1 MTGPT
6 ARWGAG
12 LLLVLCGLPRAAGAD
27 AAAAERR
34 IAEVAQDVTALA
46 REANLRLGEDRAHY
60 VEEKLADADMFYRL
74 GFFEEAGV
82 LYLEIVEN
90 YPEQTAYADALFH
103 LGESLYKAQDP
114 YGAREFFE
122 RLLQQSTESRFRPY
136 IQPALGR
143 LIEIAIRM
151 EDFVGIER
159 YFAELNRLPGA
170 DVAAVT
176 PYFRGKYYFHRGNL
190 AEAERAFLS
199 VPDNAEY
206 TLRARYFLGVVYV
219 KRGDLAR
226 ALEAFQAVLLSPA
239 QSTEDRATV
248 DLANLAIGRVQY
260 EQRAE
265 DAAIE
270 AYQRIS
276 TDSASFDD
284 ALYEVSWVHLA
295 RGDTTKARRS
305 LEMLVIYD
313 PDSRYAPEAKLLLG
327 NILLREG
334 RLVLDEE
341 CFLLSTERLAAQ
353 AQGAGPEALPEVP
366 VQCTA
371 EGAGAGAGSAG
382 TNFAIDAFRSVKVD
396 YGPVYDQISE
406 AMSSRERLRDYFG
419 DMVRSEAE
427 AVTATN
433 LLPPQARA
441 WFVENESIARVQQVL
456 DGLAA
461 IRRYMNETERL
472 AAQLQAILSGRSVVG
487 AFSELRGVRDR
498 SEMAA
503 NSCARIRASLAG
515 DLNGVPAAA
524 GEAAAAREERRSL
537 DALVA
542 RLPVDAEGLSAT
554 YENQRTAIDAVSHL
568 LTETTHTVELVHSMG
583 AALDQYLI
591 QPDNWGNLSE
601 TEVQAIQSEL
611 QLVRG
616 AVEHYRNQAVAM
628 RREVDVVR
636 AQVQVGEVSA
646 EAARDIRERHRQA
659 VVREASAL
667 AMSGAGGATLS
678 RVQSALDQLAR
689 VEADLTTVQ
698 RALEGQA
705 QDRSRELLAA
715 VEHERGKLVDY
726 RGRLSSIE
734 NDASDVVGGYAF
746 ENFEAIAGR
755 FEDLILRSDIGV
767 ADSAW
772 SLAEEHR
779 RRMIQMG
786 QQRDRDLQS
795 IQMEYDDLVGN

>member
-1 MTGPT
+1 
-6 ARWGAG
+6 
-12 LLLVLCGLPRAAGAD
+12 
-27 AAAAERR
+27 
-34 IAEVAQDVTALA
+34 
-46 REANLRLGEDRAHY
+46 
-60 VEEKLADADMFYRL
+60 
-74 GFFEEAGV
+74 
-82 LYLEIVEN
+82 
-90 YPEQTAYADALFH
+90 
-103 LGESLYKAQDP
+103 
-114 YGAREFFE
+114 
-122 RLLQQSTESRFRPY
+122 
-136 IQPALGR
+136 
-143 LIEIAIRM
+143 
-151 EDFVGIER
+151 
-159 YFAELNRLPGA
+159 
-170 DVAAVT
+170 
-176 PYFRGKYYFHRGNL
+176 
-190 AEAERAFLS
+190 
-199 VPDNAEY
+199 
-206 TLRARYFLGVVYV
+206 
-219 KRGDLAR
+219 
-226 ALEAFQAVLLSPA
+226 VLLSPA
-239 QSTEDRATV
+239 ESEEDRATV
-248 DLANLAIGRVQY
+248 DLANLAIGRIQY
-260 EQRAE
+260 EQRGE

-334 RLVLDEE
+334 RLVLNEE

-353 AQGAGPEALPEVP
+353 AQGAAPEALPEVP
-366 VQCTA
+366 A
-371 EGAGAGAGSAG
+371 ECAVEAGQASAG
-382 TNFAIDAFRSVKVD
+382 TNFAIDAFGSVKVD
-396 YGPVYDQISE
+396 YGPVYEQIAE
-406 AMSSRERLRDYFG
+406 AMSSREQLRDYFG

-461 IRRYMNETERL
+461 IRRYVADTERL

-498 SEMAA
+498 VEMAG
-503 NSCARIRASLAG
+503 NKCSSIRAALAAE
-515 DLNGVPAAA
+515 LNGLAAPA

-542 RLPVDAEGLSAT
+542 RLPVDADGLSSS
-554 YENQRTAIDAVSHL
+554 YETQRNAIDAVSHL
-568 LTETTHTVELVHSMG
+568 LTETAHTVELVHSMS

-591 QPDNWGNLSE
+591 QPDNWGNLTE
-601 TEVQAIQSEL
+601 VEVQAIQTEL

-616 AVEHYRNQAVAM
+616 AVDNYRTQATAM
-628 RREVDVVR
+628 RREVDVLR
-636 AQVQVGEVSA
+636 AQVQVGEVSS

-659 VVREASAL
+659 VARETAAL
-667 AMSGAGGATLS
+667 AMSGTGGGTLS
-678 RVQSALDQLAR
+678 RIQAALAELAG
-689 VEADLTTVQ
+689 VETDLATVQ
-698 RALEGQA
+698 QTLEGQA
-705 QDRSRELLAA
+705 QDRGRELLAA
-715 VEHERGKLVDY
+715 VEAERSKLEGY
-726 RGRLSSIE
+726 RSRLSTIE
-734 NDASDVVGGYAF
+734 DAASGVVGGYAF
-746 ENFEAIAGR
+746 ENFETIAGR

-786 QQRDRDLQS
+786 QQRDRDLQT
-795 IQMEYDDLVGN
+795 IQTEYDDLVGN

>member
-1 MTGPT
+1 MRCRT

-12 LLLVLCGLPRAAGAD
+12 LLLVWCGLPRVAAAD
-27 AAAAERR
+27 VAAAERQ
-34 IAEVAQDVTALA
+34 IADAAQDVTNLA
-46 REANLRLGEDRAHY
+46 REASVRLGEDRVHY
-60 VEEKLADADMFYRL
+60 VEEKLADADMFFRL
-74 GFFEEAGV
+74 GFYEEAGV
-82 LYLEIVEN
+82 MYLDIVEN

-103 LGESLYKAQDP
+103 LGESLYKAEDP

-122 RLLQQSTESRFRPY
+122 RLLQQSGEPRFRPY
-136 IQPALGR
+136 VQPALGR

-151 EDFVGIER
+151 EDFAGIER
-159 YFAELNRLPGA
+159 YFAELNRLPA
-170 DVAAVT
+170 AEVAAVT
-176 PYFRGKYYFHRGNL
+176 PYFRGKYYFHRGDL
-190 AEAERAFLS
+190 AEAERAFLA

-219 KRGDLAR
+219 KRGDLDR
-226 ALEAFQAVLLSPA
+226 ALQAFQSVLVSPA
-239 QSTEDRATV
+239 ESAEDRETV
-248 DLANLAIGRVQY
+248 DLANLAIGRIQY
-260 EQRAE
+260 ERQSE

-276 TDSASFDD
+276 TDSEAFDD

-313 PDSRYAPEAKLLLG
+313 PESRYAPEAKLLLG

-334 RLVLDEE
+334 RLVLNEE

-353 AQGAGPEALPEVP
+353 ADGTAPEALPELP
-366 VQCTA
+366 A
-371 EGAGAGAGSAG
+371 ECSAEARGAASAG
-382 TNFAIDAFRSVKVD
+382 TNFSIEAFRSVKTD
-396 YGPVYDQISE
+396 YGPVYEQIAG

-419 DMVRSEAE
+419 EMVRSEAE

-461 IRRYMNETERL
+461 IRRYVSETERL
-472 AAQLQAILSGRSVVG
+472 AAQLEAILSGRSVVG

-498 SEMAA
+498 AEMLG
-503 NSCARIRASLAG
+503 NTCARIRQSLAAE
-515 DLNGVPAAA
+515 LNGVAAPA
-524 GEAAAAREERRSL
+524 GEAAAAREERR
-537 DALVA
+537 ALEAAVGQ
-542 RLPVDAEGLSAT
+542 LPVDAEELSSA
-554 YENQRTAIDAVSHL
+554 YETQRNAIDAVSHQ
-568 LTETTHTVELVHSMG
+568 LTETTHSVELVHSMG
-583 AALDQYLI
+583 AALDQYLLL
-591 QPDNWGNLSE
+591 PENWGNLSE
-601 TEVQAIQSEL
+601 AEVQAIQSEV

-616 AVEHYRNQAVAM
+616 AVEHYRSQAAEL
-628 RREVDVVR
+628 RRQVDVLR
-636 AQVQVGEVSA
+636 AQTQVGEVSA
-646 EAARDIRERHRQA
+646 ETARSLRERYRQA
-659 VVREASAL
+659 VAREVSAL
-667 AMSGAGGATLS
+667 AVSGTGGATLS

-689 VEADLTTVQ
+689 VESDLATVQ
-698 RALEGQA
+698 QTLEGQA
-705 QDRSRELLAA
+705 QNRGRELLAA
-715 VEHERGKLVDY
+715 VEEERRKVEDY
-726 RGRLSSIE
+726 RRRLASVE
-734 NDASDVVGGYAF
+734 DAASEVVGGYAF
-746 ENFEAIAGR
+746 ENFEQIAGR

-779 RRMIQMG
+779 NRMIQMG

>member
-1 MTGPT
+1 MSGRA

-12 LLLVLCGLPRAAGAD
+12 LFLVCCGLPRPAGAD
-27 AAAAERR
+27 VAATERR
-34 IAEVAQDVTALA
+34 IADVAQDVSALA
-46 REANLRLGEDRAHY
+46 REANVRLGEDRARY

-74 GFFEEAGV
+74 GFYEEAGV
-82 LYLEIVEN
+82 LYLDIVEN
-90 YPEQTAYADALFH
+90 YPDQTAYADALFH
-103 LGESLYKAQDP
+103 LGEALYKAEDP
-114 YGAREFFE
+114 FGAREFFE
-122 RLLQQSTESRFRPY
+122 RLLQQSGEMRFRPY

-151 EDFVGIER
+151 EDFEGIER

-176 PYFRGKYYFHRGNL
+176 PYFRGKYYFHLGNL
-190 AEAERAFLS
+190 TEAERAFLS

-226 ALEAFQAVLLSPA
+226 ALEAFQAVLRAPA
-239 QSTEDRATV
+239 ESVEDRATV
-248 DLANLAIGRVQY
+248 DLANLAIGRIQY
-260 EQRAE
+260 EQRGE

-276 TDSASFDD
+276 TDSESFDD

-334 RLVLDEE
+334 RLVLNEE

-353 AQGAGPEALPEVP
+353 ASGAAVEALPELP
-366 VQCTA
+366 AGCAA
-371 EGAGAGAGSAG
+371 EAQGAASAG
-382 TNFAIDAFRSVKVD
+382 TNFSIDAFQSVKVD

-406 AMSSRERLRDYFG
+406 AMSSREQLRDYFG

-461 IRRYMNETERL
+461 IRRYVLETERL

-503 NSCARIRASLAG
+503 NSCAHLRADLAG
-515 DLNGVPAAA
+515 ELNGVAAAA
-524 GEAAAAREERRSL
+524 GEAAAAREARRSL
-537 DALVA
+537 DALVD
-542 RLPVDAEGLSAT
+542 RLPVDADGLSST
-554 YENQRTAIDAVSHL
+554 YETQRNAIDAVSHL
-568 LTETTHTVELVHSMG
+568 LTETAHTVELVHSMG

-591 QPDNWGNLSE
+591 QPENWGDLTE
-601 TEVQAIQSEL
+601 TEVRAIQSEL

-616 AVEHYRNQAVAM
+616 AVEHYRNQSAQL

-659 VVREASAL
+659 VAREASAL
-667 AMSGAGGATLS
+667 AMSGTGGGTLS
-678 RVQSALDQLAR
+678 RVQGALDQLAR
-689 VEADLTTVQ
+689 VEADLATVQ
-698 RALEGQA
+698 GTLESQA
-705 QDRSRELLAA
+705 QDRSRDLLAA
-715 VEHERGKLVDY
+715 VEQERAKLEGY
-726 RGRLSSIE
+726 RSRLASIE
-734 NDASDVVGGYAF
+734 DTAAEVVGGYAF

>member
-1 MTGPT
+1 MIGCT

-12 LLLVLCGLPRAAGAD
+12 LLLVLCGVPRP
-27 AAAAERR
+27 AAADVAGAERR
-34 IAEVAQDVTALA
+34 IQDVAQDVANLA
-46 REANLRLGEDRAHY
+46 REANVRLSEDRARY
-60 VEEKLADADMFYRL
+60 VEEKLADADMFFRL
-74 GFFEEAGV
+74 GFYEEAGV
-82 LYLEIVEN
+82 MYLDIVEN

-103 LGESLYKAQDP
+103 LGESLYKAEDP
-114 YGAREFFE
+114 FGAREFLE
-122 RLLQQSTESRFRPY
+122 RLLQQSTETRFRPY

-151 EDFVGIER
+151 EDFAGIER

-176 PYFRGKYYFHRGNL
+176 PYFRGKYHFHSGNL

-199 VPDNAEY
+199 VPDGAEY
-206 TLRARYFLGVVYV
+206 TLRARYFLGAVYV
-219 KRGDLAR
+219 KLGDLDR
-226 ALEAFQAVLLSPA
+226 ALQAFESVLRSPA
-239 QSTEDRATV
+239 ESAEDRATV
-248 DLANLAIGRVQY
+248 DLANLAIGRIQY
-260 EQRAE
+260 EQQGE
-265 DAAIE
+265 EAAIE

-276 TDSASFDD
+276 TDSEAFDD

-313 PDSRYAPEAKLLLG
+313 PESRYAPEAKLLLG

-334 RLVLDEE
+334 RLVLNEE
-341 CFLLSTERLAAQ
+341 CFLLSSERLAAQ
-353 AQGAGPEALPEVP
+353 ANGTASEALPELP
-366 VQCTA
+366 AECTA
-371 EGAGAGAGSAG
+371 EGQGTASAG
-382 TNFAIDAFRSVKVD
+382 TNFSIEAFRSVKLD
-396 YGPVYDQISE
+396 YGPVYDQIAG
-406 AMSSRERLRDYFG
+406 AMSSREQLRDYFG
-419 DMVRSEAE
+419 EMVRSEAE

-441 WFVENESIARVQQVL
+441 WFVENESISRVQQVL

-461 IRRYMNETERL
+461 IRRYVTETERL

-498 SEMAA
+498 TEMAG

-515 DLNGVPAAA
+515 ELNGIAAAA

-542 RLPVDAEGLSAT
+542 RLPEDAESLSSA
-554 YENQRTAIDAVSHL
+554 YETQRNAIDLVSHA
-568 LTETTHTVELVHSMG
+568 LTETNHTVELVHSMG

-601 TEVQAIQSEL
+601 TEIQAIQSEL

-616 AVEHYRNQAVAM
+616 AVDHYRNQAADL
-628 RREVDVVR
+628 RRQVDVLR

-646 EAARDIRERHRQA
+646 EAARDIRVRHRQA
-659 VVREASAL
+659 VAREASAL
-667 AMSGAGGATLS
+667 AMSGAGGAALS

-689 VEADLTTVQ
+689 VEADLATVQ
-698 RALEGQA
+698 QNLEGQA
-705 QDRSRELLAA
+705 QDRGRELLAA
-715 VEHERGKLVDY
+715 VEQERGKLEGY
-726 RGRLSSIE
+726 RSRLAAIE
-734 NDASDVVGGYAF
+734 DTASEVVGGYAF
-746 ENFEAIAGR
+746 ENFEEIAGR

-779 RRMIQMG
+779 SRMIQMG